1 MEHLDATDPHDAEP
15 AAPADLSGLSELE
28 MQTLACRTELATLFR
43 GIQGVAGLAA
53 CNLET
58 GGSVQ
63 DLCGLFSALGQ
74 LDAKATD
81 LAGRYGVLIST
92 AGSA

>member
-1 MEHLDATDPHDAEP
+1 MEHLDATEAAQD
-15 AAPADLSGLSELE
+15 APADLSALSEHE

-43 GIQGVAGLAA
+43 GIQGIAGLAA

-92 AGSA
+92 QGVA